1 MKKRSGFTLVELLV
15 AIAIFA
21 VLSALGWKIF
31 DYLIK
36 TKERNQQHE
45 LQIFE
50 LQDAYQ
56 IILRDSLQLIPMT
69 ANINGQIRPAL
80 SLSDTSLQFSKA
92 GVSDPLKEG
101 LAPYE
106 RIEYRY
112 VPSEKMVYRLKYRSL
127 NITNNEQPESS
138 VLLKNVDQFRINVL
152 NPQILN
158 QWPEAGADLSQPTS
172 MQRLPRGLKID
183 VQRSDVNYEWIFPL
197 LDTQFMSV
205 NGS

>member
-69 ANINGQIRPAL
+69 ANINSQIRPAL

-92 GVSDPLKEG
+92 GVSDPFKEG

-138 VLLKNVDQFRINVL
+138 VLLKNVDQFRITVL

-172 MQRLPRGLKID
+172 MQHLPRGLKID

>member
-80 SLSDTSLQFSKA
+80 SLSDTSLQFSKS

-138 VLLKNVDQFRINVL
+138 VLLKNVDQFRITVL

>member
-138 VLLKNVDQFRINVL
+138 VLLKNVDQFRITVL

-183 VQRSDVNYEWIFPL
+183 IQRSDVNYEWIFPL

>member
-69 ANINGQIRPAL
+69 ANINGQIRSAL
-80 SLSDTSLQFSKA
+80 SLSDISLQFSKA

-138 VLLKNVDQFRINVL
+138 VLLKNVDQFRITVL

>member
-80 SLSDTSLQFSKA
+80 SLSDTSFQFSKA

-138 VLLKNVDQFRINVL
+138 VLLKNVDQFRITVL

>member
-106 RIEYRY
+106 RIEYLY

-138 VLLKNVDQFRINVL
+138 VLLKNVDQFRITVL

>member
-69 ANINGQIRPAL
+69 ANINGQIRPAF

-138 VLLKNVDQFRINVL
+138 VLLKNVDQFRITVL

>member
-112 VPSEKMVYRLKYRSL
+112 VPSEKIVYRLKYRSP

-138 VLLKNVDQFRINVL
+138 VLLKNVDQFRITVL

>member
-127 NITNNEQPESS
+127 NITNNEQSESS
-138 VLLKNVDQFRINVL
+138 VLLKNVDQFRITVL

-183 VQRSDVNYEWIFPL
+183 IQRSDVNYEWIFPL

>member
-80 SLSDTSLQFSKA
+80 SLSDNSLQFSKA

-138 VLLKNVDQFRINVL
+138 VLLKNVDQFRITVL

>member
-106 RIEYRY
+106 RIEYHY

-138 VLLKNVDQFRINVL
+138 VLLKNVDQFRITVL

>member
-112 VPSEKMVYRLKYRSL
+112 VPSEKMVYRLKYSSL

-138 VLLKNVDQFRINVL
+138 VLLKNVDQFRITVL

-183 VQRSDVNYEWIFPL
+183 IQRSDVNYEWIFPL

>member
-80 SLSDTSLQFSKA
+80 SLSDNSLQFSKA

-138 VLLKNVDQFRINVL
+138 VLLKNIDQFRITVL

>member
-69 ANINGQIRPAL
+69 ANINSQIRPAL

-138 VLLKNVDQFRINVL
+138 VLLKNVDQFRITVL

-183 VQRSDVNYEWIFPL
+183 VQRSDVNYEWICPL
-197 LDTQFMSV
+197 LDTHFMSV

>member
-80 SLSDTSLQFSKA
+80 SLSDNSLQFSKA

>member
-112 VPSEKMVYRLKYRSL
+112 VPSEKMVYRLKYHSL

-138 VLLKNVDQFRINVL
+138 VLLKNVDQFRITVL

>member
-21 VLSALGWKIF
+21 VLSVLGWKIF

-112 VPSEKMVYRLKYRSL
+112 VSSEKIVYRLKYRSL

-138 VLLKNVDQFRINVL
+138 VLLKNVDQFRITVL